1 MITEVI
7 LPNKSPFHLA
17 LVQWYDFKSKKTPF
31 VYDCPLLKLVE
42 IYNFI
47 EIEAI
52 EEIVHIVPR
61 FDTKD
66 EYFVNKF
73 IF

>member
-1 MITEVI
+1 LITEVT

-17 LVQWYDFKSKKTPF
+17 LVQWYDFISKKTPF
-31 VYDCPLLKLVE
+31 VYGCPLLELAE

-61 FDTKD
+61 FDTKN